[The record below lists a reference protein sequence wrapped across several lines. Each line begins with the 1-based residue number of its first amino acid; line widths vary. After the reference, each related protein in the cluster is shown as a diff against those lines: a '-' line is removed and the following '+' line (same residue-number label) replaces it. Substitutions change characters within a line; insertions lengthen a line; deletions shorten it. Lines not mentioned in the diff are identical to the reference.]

1 MLLLKEIVLQ
11 PHSFVKTLANTSID
25 KLNFFYNIK
34 PLEKISKKGL
44 GVKILITD
52 CLCKYT
58 IILCSRSR
66 NVILWAIIIEIRKCN
81 FLQED
86 RCLLDLHY
94 SPFPNKRAAKH
105 ITKRISHKRSAEH
118 INEISNFS

>member
-1 MLLLKEIVLQ
+1 MTILFRDLLTFRSLIKCERKT
-11 PHSFVKTLANTSID
+11 FKTL
-25 KLNFFYNIK
+25 
-34 PLEKISKKGL
+34 
-44 GVKILITD
+44 
-52 CLCKYT
+52 C

-94 SPFPNKRAAKH
+94 SPFPNKRAA
-105 ITKRISHKRSAEH
+105 EH
-118 INEISNFS
+118 IKKIIPCKVRVFSEDHKN